1 MESLVAPPTSVT
13 AQKINSISVLLGWKI
28 LISEQKVSTMTISEL
43 ITLLLRNIF
52 TLIQTGQLVWQKAK
66 SVGQNSKK
74 VTIQNA
80 LVTVQMLDLNGS
92 QKIKGSMASET
103 IYAASWTALLWWI
116 KNVTELKM
124 KIVNRLS
131 IGSRAPNL
139 FQAFYFF
146 RRGHPSYRSPIQV
159 HGYLQ
164 PYSYA
169 FATSFHM
176 SIEVITSNSF
186 GNALN
191 IG

>member
-1 MESLVAPPTSVT
+1 
-13 AQKINSISVLLGWKI
+13 
-28 LISEQKVSTMTISEL
+28 
-43 ITLLLRNIF
+43 
-52 TLIQTGQLVWQKAK
+52 
-66 SVGQNSKK
+66 
-74 VTIQNA
+74 
-80 LVTVQMLDLNGS
+80 
-92 QKIKGSMASET
+92 
-103 IYAASWTALLWWI
+103 
-116 KNVTELKM
+116 M

-191 IG
+191 IPLICRVNTLYCIEKYIGAHN